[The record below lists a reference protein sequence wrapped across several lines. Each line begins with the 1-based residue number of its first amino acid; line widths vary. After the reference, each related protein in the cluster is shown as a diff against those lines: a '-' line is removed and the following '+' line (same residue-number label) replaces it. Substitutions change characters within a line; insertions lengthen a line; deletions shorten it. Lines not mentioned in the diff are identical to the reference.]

1 MLGRI
6 VFGLLLV
13 CSGCERRGSAT
24 PDDPNAQDD
33 GAGAGEDDG
42 AAPDD
47 GGEEPA
53 PTPKVE
59 QELKIDG
66 AIKKAEIDKVIEQSF
81 NEIRACFD
89 GGLARNPG
97 EDVDGAI
104 VVKIQVAADGKVE
117 LAQGEL
123 NETGDDET
131 EACIVGEVQKWTFPK
146 KKQPTTIFYPF
157 YLRSY

>member
-1 MLGRI
+1 MIRRVVLG
-6 VFGLLLV
+6 LV
-13 CSGCERRGSAT
+13 VACFACERQGSTT
-24 PDDPNAQDD
+24 P
-33 GAGAGEDDG
+33 DDG
-42 AAPDD
+42 AAQDDAGAGADDEPDD

-66 AIKKAEIDKVIEQSF
+66 PIKKADVDAVIEKYF
-81 NEIRACFD
+81 REIRECFD
-89 GGLARNPG
+89 AGLARNPN
-97 EDVDGAI
+97 ENEIEGAI
-104 VVKIQVAADGKVE
+104 VVKIQVAASGAIE

-123 NETGDDET
+123 NETGDNET
-131 EACIVGEVQKWTFPK
+131 EQCIVAEVQKWTFPK